1 MCQSPQTQY
10 NHSGVFRLTFF
21 PAVSV
26 HFMISLFSLNLYPGG
41 FSLST
46 YMMYIYIG
54 AGAAGLVL
62 LVAII
67 VLVVIHR

>member
-1 MCQSPQTQY
+1 M
-10 NHSGVFRLTFF
+10 VFCFFSAEVKTIFF

-26 HFMISLFSLNLYPGG
+26 HFIISLFSLNLYPGG

-67 VLVVIHR
+67 VLAVIHR